1 MCGKEEPTMKRAMVN
16 ILFAVLVIAA
26 QIFLESMK
34 KSKKACK

>member
-1 MCGKEEPTMKRAMVN
+1 MKRAVVN
-16 ILFAVLVIAA
+16 FLFALLVVAA